1 MKIKVKELP
10 YEQVEKLCENQ
21 KKRPLKPSLFWRTI
35 MKIVAIPDLKKT
47 HFTYT
52 KIGMEKLKRKQP
64 CLILM
69 NHSCFLDL
77 EAAESIFY
85 PRPLNVV
92 CTSDGFVGKNW
103 LMRHIGCIPTNKFVS
118 DVVLV
123 KHMKFALSKLRSSV
137 LMFPEASYSFD
148 GTATPLPSSLG
159 KCIKILNVPVIMIKT
174 QGAFMYQPLYNNLQ
188 TRKVNVSAQVKY
200 LLSPEEILFKTTEEI
215 NQILAREFSFDNF
228 KDQQQNNIQ
237 ITEPYRADYL
247 NRVLYKCP
255 VCNTEGKTVG
265 KGIKLTCKACNSE
278 WTLTENGFLSPEKP
292 FNHIPDWYKWQRECV
307 KEEIDSGKYKTEVDV
322 DIFMLVNTKAIYKVG
337 EGHLSHTEQGFHL
350 TGCNGKLNYF
360 QKPKASYSLY
370 SDYNWYEIG
379 DMICIGNM
387 KTLYYCFPKNGENV
401 AAKCRIATEEL
412 FKLV

>member
-10 YEQVEKLCENQ
+10 YEQVEKLYENQ

-387 KTLYYCFPKNGENV
+387 KTLFYCFPKNGEDV

>member
-200 LLSPEEILFKTTEEI
+200 FLSPEEILFKTTEEI

-387 KTLYYCFPKNGENV
+387 KTLFYCFPKNGEDV

>member
-307 KEEIDSGKYKTEVDV
+307 KEEIVSGKYKTEVDV

-387 KTLYYCFPKNGENV
+387 KTLFYCFPKNGEDV